1 MLRRA
6 FPDVYEGWIV
16 VGSSGAVV
24 LVVAAIFFYGFGTIF
39 NDVRDEFGWS
49 NASTALAFSL
59 RNEVGGVGAILVG
72 VALDRVGPRRVLYVG
87 ITVASVGVV
96 AMSYMQELWHFYAVM
111 VVVALGSSAAGG
123 QVGLTAIA
131 TWFRDRRAFA
141 MSVMTL
147 GGGLGGIFV
156 VGVAAL
162 VEAAGWRWA
171 LRVLAAFMLVVG
183 LVIGSNVRA
192 RPPGHPQPID
202 GRRRSPRRPAAE
214 GAPPQPAPGDPAPEE
229 PAPEDSEGE
238 GRWGVPVRAAITS
251 RAFALLA
258 LAMFG
263 SSFGFVALAVHQIP
277 YLETQIGVSKA
288 VASSS
293 VAVFTLA
300 SIVGRIGFGYLADRY
315 SKRVMLALALALLA
329 AGMPVL
335 AFADSYWQAVLG
347 IAIAAPGFGGTVPLR
362 PAMAADYFGVRSF
375 GTINGVVQ
383 FVSTTGGA
391 AGPWVVGRIVD
402 IDGEYTAGWLV
413 AGAVVALVGIP
424 AALAAAPP
432 TALHAKHRGTSP

>member
-87 ITVASVGVV
+87 ITVASAGVL
-96 AMSYMQELWHFYAVM
+96 AMSYMQELWHFYVVM

-162 VEAAGWRWA
+162 VDAAGWRWA

-192 RPPGHPQPID
+192 RPRGHPQPLD
-202 GRRRSPRRPAAE
+202 GRRRSPGR
-214 GAPPQPAPGDPAPEE
+214 
-229 PAPEDSEGE
+229 PEDDAPDEDVERSNS
-238 GRWGVPVRAAITS
+238 WGVPVRAAITS
-251 RAFALLA
+251 RSFALLS

-277 YLETQIGVSKA
+277 YMETQIGVSKA

-362 PAMAADYFGVRSF
+362 PAMAADYFGLRSF

-402 IDGEYTAGWLV
+402 IDGDYTAGWLV
-413 AGAVVALVGIP
+413 AAAVVAMVGIP
-424 AALAAAPP
+424 AALAASPP
-432 TALHAKHRGTSP
+432 TALRDRHSGTSI

>member
-16 VGSSGAVV
+16 VGSSGTVI

-72 VALDRVGPRRVLYVG
+72 IAIDRVGPRRVLYVG
-87 ITVASVGVV
+87 ITVAGIGVL
-96 AMSYMQELWHFYAVM
+96 AMSYVQELWHFYLVM

-123 QVGLTAIA
+123 QVGLAAIA
-131 TWFRDRRAFA
+131 TWFRERRAFA
-141 MSVMTL
+141 MSVMTI

-156 VGVAAL
+156 IGVAAL
-162 VEAAGWRWA
+162 VDAAGWRWA
-171 LRVLAAFMLVVG
+171 LRVLAAFMVVVG
-183 LVIGSNVRA
+183 LVVGGNVRS
-192 RPPGHPQPID
+192 RPADHPQPLD
-202 GRRRSPRRPAAE
+202 GRRRSSTRAE
-214 GAPPQPAPGDPAPEE
+214 AEPES
-229 PAPEDSEGE
+229 AS
-238 GRWGVPVRAAITS
+238 RWGVPVRAAITS
-251 RAFALLA
+251 RSFVLLA

-277 YLETQIGVSKA
+277 YMETQIGVSKA

-293 VAVFTLA
+293 VAVFTLT

-329 AGMPVL
+329 GGMPIL
-335 AFADSYWQAVLG
+335 AFADSYWQAILG

-362 PAMAADYFGVRSF
+362 PAMAADYFGLRSF

-402 IDGEYTAGWLV
+402 IEGEYAAGWLV
-413 AGAVVALVGIP
+413 AAAVVALVGIP
-424 AALAAAPP
+424 AALAATPP
-432 TALHAKHRGTSP
+432 TALRDRHSSAAQ

>member
-72 VALDRVGPRRVLYVG
+72 IALDRVGPRRVLYIGVT
-87 ITVASVGVV
+87 IASIGVV
-96 AMSYMQELWHFYAVM
+96 SMSYMQELWHFYLVM

-131 TWFRDRRAFA
+131 TWFRERRAFA

-156 VGVAAL
+156 VVVAAL
-162 VEAAGWRWA
+162 VEALGWRWA
-171 LRVLAAFMLVVG
+171 LRVLAAFMLLVG
-183 LVIGSNVRA
+183 LVVGSNIRA
-192 RPPGHPQPID
+192 RPPEHPQPMD
-202 GRRRSPRRPAAE
+202 GRPRSPGRPAEEPE
-214 GAPPQPAPGDPAPEE
+214 GA
-229 PAPEDSEGE
+229 S
-238 GRWGVPVRAAITS
+238 RWGVPVRVAITS
-251 RAFALLA
+251 RSFALLS

-277 YLETQIGVSKA
+277 YMETQIGVSKA

-300 SIVGRIGFGYLADRY
+300 SISGRIGFGYLADRY
-315 SKRVMLALALALLA
+315 SKRLMLALALALLA
-329 AGMPVL
+329 GGMLVL
-335 AFADSYWQAVLG
+335 AVAGNYWQAVLG

-402 IDGEYTAGWLV
+402 INGEYAAGWLV
-413 AGAVVALVGIP
+413 AGAVVAMVGIP

-432 TALHAKHRGTSP
+432 TALRDRYRGAAL

>member
-1 MLRRA
+1 
-6 FPDVYEGWIV
+6 
-16 VGSSGAVV
+16 
-24 LVVAAIFFYGFGTIF
+24 
-39 NDVRDEFGWS
+39 
-49 NASTALAFSL
+49 
-59 RNEVGGVGAILVG
+59 
-72 VALDRVGPRRVLYVG
+72 
-87 ITVASVGVV
+87 
-96 AMSYMQELWHFYAVM
+96 M

-131 TWFRDRRAFA
+131 TWFRERRAFA

-147 GGGLGGIFV
+147 GGGLGGVFV
-156 VGVAAL
+156 VVVAAL
-162 VEAAGWRWA
+162 VEALGWRWA
-171 LRVLAAFMLVVG
+171 LRVLAAFMLLVG
-183 LVIGSNVRA
+183 LVVGSNIRA
-192 RPPGHPQPID
+192 RPPEHPQPMD
-202 GRRRSPRRPAAE
+202 GRPRSPGRPAEEPE
-214 GAPPQPAPGDPAPEE
+214 GA
-229 PAPEDSEGE
+229 S
-238 GRWGVPVRAAITS
+238 RWGVPVRAAITS
-251 RAFALLA
+251 RSFALLS

-300 SIVGRIGFGYLADRY
+300 SISGRIGFGYLADRY
-315 SKRVMLALALALLA
+315 SKRLMLALALALLA
-329 AGMPVL
+329 GGILVL
-335 AFADSYWQAVLG
+335 AVAGNYWQAVLG

-402 IDGEYTAGWLV
+402 INGEYAAGWLV
-413 AGAVVALVGIP
+413 AGAVVAMVGIP

-432 TALHAKHRGTSP
+432 TALRDKHRGAAL